1 MPLPELPPPPAPE
14 EDTPAEGSRPI
25 LQGVETPAENI
36 GPQVPAAA
44 PNGGAVKKPSLAFVL
59 DQPPVHN
66 ELEQPFPRSVGTPPC
81 KPPRTGQPTAYVAVV
96 GLFVVLLLGVLVFM
110 VVKHYADLHKPH
122 VPLLHMPMHVIE
134 GQRVIPTNTW
144 R

>member
-1 MPLPELPPPPAPE
+1 MLDHPPEANA
-14 EDTPAEGSRPI
+14 T
-25 LQGVETPAENI
+25 
-36 GPQVPAAA
+36 GPT
-44 PNGGAVKKPSLAFVL
+44 F
-59 DQPPVHN
+59 
-66 ELEQPFPRSVGTPPC
+66 ERSFGTPPC
-81 KPPRTGQPTAYVAVV
+81 KPPRTGQPTAYMAVV
-96 GLFVVLLLGVLVFM
+96 GLFAVLLLGVLVFM